1 MSEIEQLYVIKQYAP
16 EMQREWDDF
25 VRASKNGT
33 FLFNRNYMGYHSDRF
48 SDLSLMVYRKGKL
61 FALLPGNIEDD
72 TFWSHQGLTYGG
84 LIMNTKMSAT
94 ECVEVFVEINSYLK
108 THGVKRVIYKPTPY
122 IYHKIASQE
131 DLYALFVLT
140 DAKLASRC
148 ISSTIYEDARLKFIE
163 SRKSGVRKAVKS
175 DVIIEESEDITVFWN
190 ILNDNLQ
197 ANHATKPVHSA
208 EELIKLKNLFPDN
221 IRLYVAKNNNNNM
234 LGGTLIYEMGQ
245 TVHTQYISATDEG
258 KKGGA
263 LDLLFDYL
271 INEKYSVVKYFDFG
285 HSTENGGKIL
295 NNTLIFQKEGFGGRG
310 VCYDIYEYEL

>member
-1 MSEIEQLYVIKQYAP
+1 MSQIENVYEIKPFLPA
-16 EMQREWDDF
+16 MQREWDEF
-25 VRASKNGT
+25 VKASKNGT
-33 FLFNRNYMGYHSDRF
+33 FLFYRNYMGYHSNRF
-48 SDLSLMVYRKGKL
+48 SDMSLMIYRKGKL
-61 FALLPGNIEDD
+61 FALLPGNIKDD

-84 LIMNTKMSAT
+84 LIMNTKMSAS
-94 ECVEVFVEINSYLK
+94 ECIETFVEINSFLK
-108 THGVKRVIYKPTPY
+108 DHGITRVIYKPTPY
-122 IYHKIASQE
+122 IYHRTASQE

-140 DAKLASRC
+140 DAKLVSRC
-148 ISSTIYEDARLKFIE
+148 ISSTIYGDARLKFIE

-175 DVIIEESEDITVFWN
+175 GIKIEESNEINIFWN

-221 IRLYVAKNNNNNM
+221 IRLYVAKDNNNNI

-258 KKGGA
+258 KKEGA

-271 INEKYSVVKYFDFG
+271 INDKYSEVKYFDFG

-295 NNTLIFQKEGFGGRG
+295 NNALIFQKEGFGGRG
-310 VCYDIYEYEL
+310 VCYDIYEYGL